1 MLRTKKQ
8 VDRVRLFLR
17 PSSAYF
23 AFGNSIRKDAPKVG
37 EEYKSSR
44 TVRSSI
50 LPPECAKNGTVLHRR
65 GLPKLLKFFLMELYF
80 SQDHSIWSHL
90 WWLLGCLKCWF
101 AKWPTILGCSTAH
114 KQPSSHQIRHMSKNL
129 NYLLCS
135 NELYPKKNMQ
145 AMSSTMTRCTKGR
158 LIS

>member
-50 LPPECAKNGTVLHRR
+50 PPPECAKHGTVLHRR

-101 AKWPTILGCSTAH
+101 AKWPTILGCSTATNSLAATRYAIWAKTWITYFVPMNH
-114 KQPSSHQIRHMSKNL
+114 TLKKTCKRCHQQWQDVLKID
-129 NYLLCS
+129 
-135 NELYPKKNMQ
+135 
-145 AMSSTMTRCTKGR
+145 
-158 LIS
+158 

>member
-1 MLRTKKQ
+1 MWLYFLWENWTFRMTEPNLKEKEEKVFHKLPIKKVKHSFVVSSHCFGFSPSIRLLRQQIAMLRTKKQ

-50 LPPECAKNGTVLHRR
+50 PPPECAKHGTVLHRR
-65 GLPKLLKFFLMELYF
+65 GLPKLLKFFLLELYF

-90 WWLLGCLKCWF
+90 
-101 AKWPTILGCSTAH
+101 
-114 KQPSSHQIRHMSKNL
+114 
-129 NYLLCS
+129 
-135 NELYPKKNMQ
+135 
-145 AMSSTMTRCTKGR
+145 
-158 LIS
+158 

>member
-50 LPPECAKNGTVLHRR
+50 PPPECAKHGTVLHRR
-65 GLPKLLKFFLMELYF
+65 GLSKLLKFFLLEL
-80 SQDHSIWSHL
+80 
-90 WWLLGCLKCWF
+90 
-101 AKWPTILGCSTAH
+101 
-114 KQPSSHQIRHMSKNL
+114 
-129 NYLLCS
+129 
-135 NELYPKKNMQ
+135 
-145 AMSSTMTRCTKGR
+145 
-158 LIS
+158 

>member
-50 LPPECAKNGTVLHRR
+50 PPPECAKHGSVLHRR
-65 GLPKLLKFFLMELYF
+65 GLPKLLKSL
-80 SQDHSIWSHL
+80 QIT
-90 WWLLGCLKCWF
+90 LLLQSGSSGRISGGC
-101 AKWPTILGCSTAH
+101 
-114 KQPSSHQIRHMSKNL
+114 
-129 NYLLCS
+129 
-135 NELYPKKNMQ
+135 
-145 AMSSTMTRCTKGR
+145 
-158 LIS
+158 